1 VSVEPLFA
9 STRNPEASSLP
20 IAEIVATPE
29 SVSFVGVPVGDTYS
43 QAVRLLNEGEATL
56 QIKKITTSSADL
68 QISGVMVPVVVAHG
82 TSETFTISYHPTAE
96 QRTDGEVRIF
106 TSASKSPFVVKVHA
120 SSSAEQAELTAS
132 DASIQFE
139 DVPVG
144 SSSRRELSLRNTG
157 NRQVRIGRIFA
168 SGGDFSFSEAGA
180 VNLAPGQEISLGVN
194 FTPKNSGRQA
204 SSLRISNANGGA
216 LLEIPLVANG
226 ASTSQSTVKLNWEE
240 SPVSVA
246 GYAIYRAADPTGPYM
261 RVSAVQSAEY
271 IDTGLAAGHTYYY
284 VVTAVNPDDTESEY
298 SEPISATVPSV

>member
-1 VSVEPLFA
+1 
-9 STRNPEASSLP
+9 
-20 IAEIVATPE
+20 
-29 SVSFVGVPVGDTYS
+29 
-43 QAVRLLNEGEATL
+43 
-56 QIKKITTSSADL
+56 
-68 QISGVMVPVVVAHG
+68 
-82 TSETFTISYHPTAE
+82 
-96 QRTDGEVRIF
+96 
-106 TSASKSPFVVKVHA
+106 
-120 SSSAEQAELTAS
+120 
-132 DASIQFE
+132 
-139 DVPVG
+139 
-144 SSSRRELSLRNTG
+144 
-157 NRQVRIGRIFA
+157 
-168 SGGDFSFSEAGA
+168 

-226 ASTSQSTVKLNWEE
+226 ASTSQSTVKLNWED

-261 RVSAVQSAEY
+261 RISAVQSAEY